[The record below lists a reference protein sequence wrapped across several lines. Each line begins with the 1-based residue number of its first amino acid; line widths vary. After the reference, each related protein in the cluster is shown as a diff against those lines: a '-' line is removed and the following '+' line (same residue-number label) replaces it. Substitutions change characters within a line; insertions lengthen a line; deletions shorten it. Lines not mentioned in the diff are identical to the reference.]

1 MPCPEWTENGHFC
14 GRKVSQIEL
23 IINQQ
28 EILELKRSSMSMSF
42 VVLQWR
48 RQMSRKDNLSK
59 VIQKGNADP
68 PPYQFPSLAAQQED
82 SGDLLNTQFSQPHPR
97 KSNLEHL

>member
-1 MPCPEWTENGHFC
+1 
-14 GRKVSQIEL
+14 
-23 IINQQ
+23 
-28 EILELKRSSMSMSF
+28 
-42 VVLQWR
+42 
-48 RQMSRKDNLSK
+48 MSRKDNLSK